1 MWVSIAGVSICGLF
15 CGFDGFTY
23 EFAVDWLRIVL
34 LSIVGWMRLGL
45 FGFVFG
51 TWLLALWAL

>member
-1 MWVSIAGVSICGLF
+1 M
-15 CGFDGFTY
+15 
-23 EFAVDWLRIVL
+23 DWLRIVL

>member
-1 MWVSIAGVSICGLF
+1 MGIDCGCFDLRVI
-15 CGFDGFTY
+15 CGFDESAYG
-23 EFAVDWLRIVL
+23 FAVDWLRIVL